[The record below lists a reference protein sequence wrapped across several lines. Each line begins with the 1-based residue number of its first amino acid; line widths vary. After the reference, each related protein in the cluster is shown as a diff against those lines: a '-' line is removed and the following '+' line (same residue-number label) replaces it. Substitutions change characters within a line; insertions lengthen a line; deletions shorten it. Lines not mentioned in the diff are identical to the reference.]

1 MKYYSFND
9 NILSKQNRFEGNTF
23 DLFKSTVVDTKLN
36 NLQKTPYIIPN
47 EFDGRLDRVCEF
59 LYNGENKYLEEL
71 MKINNI
77 YNIHSIKTGDIIYY
91 VSTEDLVSLYSE
103 DNQTS
108 DRVDLLK
115 INNPKGNVKDANRQK
130 EQLPTVVKDSK
141 NKQINWDKTNKT
153 VSITNK
159 LS

>member
-1 MKYYSFND
+1 MLIPRHRLIG
-9 NILSKQNRFEGNTF
+9 ILDSAVETRCR
-23 DLFKSTVVDTKLN
+23 N
-36 NLQKTPYIIPN
+36 NKN
-47 EFDGRLDRVCEF
+47 
-59 LYNGENKYLEEL
+59 
-71 MKINNI
+71 
-77 YNIHSIKTGDIIYY
+77 NIHSIKTGDIIYY